1 MLRALRLAF
10 ASFLVF
16 GASACGGEPPVDL
29 NTAVENP
36 SLVRAMNRVAAEN
49 TAAAKDLLLLE
60 LQRANYLAAM
70 LPDGEKA
77 LGTKP
82 GLTVLKKGTRFGV
95 LSAGKGGKNY
105 LVLFSDWKALKGY
118 TKLEVTG
125 WVLPARDAW
134 SFALQGSTYDGVVI
148 NPAHNAL
155 PLERPM
161 LEFLFKNA
169 AR

>member
-1 MLRALRLAF
+1 M
-10 ASFLVF
+10 
-16 GASACGGEPPVDL
+16 DL

-36 SLVRAMNRVAAEN
+36 SLVHAMNRVVAEDS
-49 TAAAKDLLLLE
+49 AAAKDLLLLE

-70 LPDGEKA
+70 LPDGNNKS
-77 LGTKP
+77 LGIKP
-82 GLTVLKKGTRFGV
+82 GQTTLNKGTRFGV
-95 LSAGKGGKNY
+95 LSAGKNGKNY
-105 LVLFSDWKALKGY
+105 LVLFSDWKALKAY

-161 LEFLFKNA
+161 LEFLSRNA
-169 AR
+169 AK

>member
-1 MLRALRLAF
+1 M
-10 ASFLVF
+10 
-16 GASACGGEPPVDL
+16 DL

-36 SLVRAMNRVAAEN
+36 SLVHAMDRVVSEN
-49 TAAAKDLLLLE
+49 STAAKDLLLLE

-70 LPDGEKA
+70 LPDGEKPSI
-77 LGTKP
+77 GIKP
-82 GLTVLKKGTRFGV
+82 GRTVLKKGTHFGV
-95 LSAGKGGKNY
+95 LSAGKDGKNY
-105 LVLFSDWKALKGY
+105 LVLFSDWKALKAY

-125 WVLPARDAW
+125 WVLPAHDAW

-161 LEFLFKNA
+161 LEFLSKNA
-169 AR
+169 QSDLTIHSTGPARKAPQAGEFKR